1 MKKAAVL
8 SLLATGKAFVQPTA
22 QQRTPS
28 PVRAVNA
35 PLDLVHSHQAALIGQ
50 YLEDAVSEPLDVVR
64 EHHNSL
70 WEEFVDSS
78 KTPID
83 LVSTF
88 HAGLSREY
96 HTTHVSQLRSS
107 WGHAG

>member
-1 MKKAAVL
+1 MNKVAVL
-8 SLLATGKAFVQPTA
+8 SLLATGKAFVQPNA
-22 QQRTPS
+22 QRKPS
-28 PVRAVNA
+28 PLRAERA
-35 PLDLVHSHQAALIGQ
+35 PLYLVHSHQAQLIGQ
-50 YLEDAVSEPLDVVR
+50 YLEDAVSEPLDLVR

-96 HTTHVSQLRSS
+96 HATHVSQLRSP